1 MLRKYLKVTGF
12 VCIAL
17 LVVILI
23 TQRAAVY
30 RGYRT
35 YDHTPSCLIENN
47 NSIQYQQY
55 RVPDVSSIGYS
66 ALTLEVNDFARSFTE
81 LNAIVSRHGG
91 RNISWT
97 SYQPDRRTV
106 VGTLIVEVPSYL
118 QQTIL
123 NQIRGMG
130 RGHIALEEQWAPAY
144 DHVRSVPAQLTN
156 VGALNAQRDALL
168 LAYAKERDP
177 EVSKNIEWQ
186 LSNLTANIQS
196 TEVMRDY
203 HPQPVE
209 VATISVTIRAR
220 SCSIVGLIAQDCLY
234 SLKNV
239 SKAVVMFVGGCVSA
253 VIDIIVYLV
262 PFIVW
267 VLVIGGMIY
276 MTVRVF
282 KRVF

>member
-1 MLRKYLKVTGF
+1 MLKKYLKITGF

-23 TQRAAVY
+23 AQRVAAH
-30 RGYRT
+30 RGYRS
-35 YDHTPSCLIENN
+35 YDYTPSCLIENN
-47 NSIQYQQY
+47 NSVQYQQY
-55 RVPDVSSIGYS
+55 SVPDVSSIGYS
-66 ALTLEVNDFARSFTE
+66 ALTLEVNDFSRSFTE
-81 LNAIVSRHGG
+81 LNAIVTRHGG

-97 SYQPDRRTV
+97 SYQSDRRTV
-106 VGTLIVEVPSYL
+106 MGTLIFEIPSYL

-130 RGHIALEEQWAPAY
+130 RGYIALEEQWASAY

-156 VGALNAQRDALL
+156 VEDLKSQRDALL
-168 LAYAKERDP
+168 SAYAKERDP
-177 EVSKNIEWQ
+177 QVSKNIEWQ

-203 HPQPVE
+203 YPQPVE
-209 VATISVTIRAR
+209 VATISVTIRGS
-220 SCSIVGLIAQDCLY
+220 SCSIVGLIAQDCLN

-239 SKAVVMFVGGCVSA
+239 TQAVVMFFGGCVSA

-267 VLVIGGMIY
+267 GLVIGGIIY
-276 MTVRVF
+276 TIVKVF
-282 KRVF
+282 KRVI